1 MVLGL
6 IVIRPHERFER
17 GVERYERLQVWRS
30 LVVNVLVNVYSQ
42 CFNDWGVLISCINK
56 IPF

>member
-30 LVVNVLVNVYSQ
+30 LVVNVLVNVLVNVHVY
-42 CFNDWGVLISCINK
+42 DEG
-56 IPF
+56 